1 MWYKK
6 PRKRACNPIWVGP
19 EADGIGLY
27 QREWT
32 LDFRMKPAL
41 KSETP
46 KRRNGRP
53 ISGPKSK
60 SEAVRVRL
68 DEDEKNAFTRLADK
82 LGVKP
87 SILHRRLIKEAVDE
101 GPEVFEKELAALLD
115 TNVQLSA
122 IGRNI
127 NQIARAIN
135 QGAIVVEPIV
145 ASDLEGVLSAVDAQK
160 TAVRRMIKRA
170 RSKCKIRKSKRET

>member
-1 MWYKK
+1 M
-6 PRKRACNPIWVGP
+6 NS
-19 EADGIGLY
+19 
-27 QREWT
+27 
-32 LDFRMKPAL
+32 AL
-41 KSETP
+41 KTEP
-46 KRRNGRP
+46 VKRRKGRP
-53 ISGPKSK
+53 LSGSKSK

-68 DEDEKNAFTRLADK
+68 DEDEKEAFTRLADK

-101 GPEVFEKELAALLD
+101 GPEVFENELAALLD
-115 TNVQLSA
+115 ANVQLSA

-160 TAVRRMIKRA
+160 EAVRRMIKRA
-170 RSKCKIRKSKRET
+170 RSKRRIRKSKRET

>member
-1 MWYKK
+1 M
-6 PRKRACNPIWVGP
+6 NS
-19 EADGIGLY
+19 
-27 QREWT
+27 
-32 LDFRMKPAL
+32 AL
-41 KSETP
+41 KPEP
-46 KRRNGRP
+46 VKRRKGRP
-53 ISGPKSK
+53 LSGSKSK

-68 DEDEKNAFTRLADK
+68 DEEEKEAFTRLADK

-115 TNVQLSA
+115 ANVQLSA

-145 ASDLEGVLSAVDAQK
+145 SRDLEDVLSAVEAQK
-160 TAVRRMIKRA
+160 GAVRRMIKRA
-170 RSKCKIRKSKRET
+170 RSKRRTRKPKRET

>member
-1 MWYKK
+1 MNS
-6 PRKRACNPIWVGP
+6 AV
-19 EADGIGLY
+19 
-27 QREWT
+27 
-32 LDFRMKPAL
+32 
-41 KSETP
+41 KSETS
-46 KRRNGRP
+46 KRRKGRP
-53 ISGPKSK
+53 VLGAKSK

-68 DEDEKNAFTRLADK
+68 DKDEKDAFTRLADR

-115 TNVQLSA
+115 ANVQLSA

-135 QGAIVVEPIV
+135 QGAVVVEPIV
-145 ASDLEGVLSAVDAQK
+145 ASDLDGVLAAIDAQK
-160 TAVRRMIKRA
+160 ESVRRMIKRA
-170 RSKCKIRKSKRET
+170 RSKRRIRKSKRET

>member
-1 MWYKK
+1 M
-6 PRKRACNPIWVGP
+6 NS
-19 EADGIGLY
+19 
-27 QREWT
+27 
-32 LDFRMKPAL
+32 AL
-41 KSETP
+41 KSEP
-46 KRRNGRP
+46 VKRQKGRP
-53 ISGPKSK
+53 LSGSKSK

-68 DEDEKNAFTRLADK
+68 DEDEKEAFTRLADK

-101 GPEVFEKELAALLD
+101 GPEVFENELAALLD
-115 TNVQLSA
+115 ANVQLSA

-160 TAVRRMIKRA
+160 EAVRRMIKRA
-170 RSKCKIRKSKRET
+170 RSKRRIRKSKRET

>member
-1 MWYKK
+1 M
-6 PRKRACNPIWVGP
+6 
-19 EADGIGLY
+19 
-27 QREWT
+27 
-32 LDFRMKPAL
+32 
-41 KSETP
+41 
-46 KRRNGRP
+46 
-53 ISGPKSK
+53 
-60 SEAVRVRL
+60 
-68 DEDEKNAFTRLADK
+68 
-82 LGVKP
+82 
-87 SILHRRLIKEAVDE
+87 
-101 GPEVFEKELAALLD
+101 FEKELAAFLD
-115 TNVQLSA
+115 TIVQLSA